1 MRVATRKI
9 ALMSILA
16 ATCALTSYL
25 PISVYIGSEALI
37 TANVF
42 ILPLLAYLSDFEY
55 AIMGAF
61 IGGLVTYF
69 RGTAIAPVYVPFTLL
84 IPVGGA
90 LFGALTKRNC
100 VGALPWMVFGA
111 VLYIL
116 YSGGTLL
123 WLGLYSVAII
133 FNLSTLKYKQLLTFN
148 SCVSTT
154 ISELILMDIGSI
166 FLLGFPGS
174 LWIIIL
180 PFAVYE
186 RTVAALGSITL
197 INGLK
202 RYMSSRM
209 ENE

>member
-1 MRVATRKI
+1 MQVETKKI

-16 ATCALTSYL
+16 AIYALTSYL
-25 PISVYIGSEALI
+25 PISVYIGGEALI
-37 TANVF
+37 TANVM
-42 ILPLLAYLSDFEY
+42 ILPLLAYLLDFKY
-55 AIMGAF
+55 AIIGAF
-61 IGGLVTYF
+61 IGGLATYF
-69 RGTAIAPVYVPFTLL
+69 TGTAIAPVYGPFTLL

-100 VGALPWMVFGA
+100 VAGLPWMLFGA
-111 VLYIL
+111 VLYVI

-133 FNLSTLKYKQLLTFN
+133 LNLTTLKFKQLLTFN

-166 FLLGFPGS
+166 FLLEFPGS

-186 RTVAALGSITL
+186 RAVAALGSITL

-202 RYMSSRM
+202 RYTDIQK